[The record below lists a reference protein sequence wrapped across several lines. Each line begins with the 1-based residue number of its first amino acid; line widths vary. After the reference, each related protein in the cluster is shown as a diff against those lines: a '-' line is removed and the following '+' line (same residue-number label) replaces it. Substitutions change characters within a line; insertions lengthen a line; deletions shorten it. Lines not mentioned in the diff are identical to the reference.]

1 MLNFNELSTD
11 GTDLERLTREIFVR
25 EGFEVHWTGKGPD
38 GGRDLIVVERA
49 DGPLGSFER
58 TWLVQC
64 KHFAQSGKSV
74 GKDEANSI
82 IVDCARVKADGY
94 LLVCTTAL
102 TSGLITA
109 FKELMENQGLKIHYW
124 DEIRLEERLMKPCNF
139 PLINQFF
146 PQSSKMVGWQIQ
158 PTYYPSLWTA
168 QYKSAFLYLSTR
180 LSIQF
185 KSVRYITQAYN
196 EIYKFQKISK
206 LDMKS
211 VQLRAIY
218 FDDKYTN
225 YLVFLDIIFDKEKE
239 PENPFSKEATELK
252 EHIQTT
258 LSEEILPYILT
269 TDEGAVNVQ
278 WDVKIYYEKLHSD
291 GFDPHAKEYYDPY
304 INNFKYGYWR

>member
-1 MLNFNELSTD
+1 MNFNELSID

-25 EGFEVHWTGKGPD
+25 EGFEVHWTGKGTD
-38 GGRDLIVVERA
+38 GGRDLIVVERTE
-49 DGPLGSFER
+49 GPLSSFER

-74 GKDEANSI
+74 GKNEANSI
-82 IVDCARVKADGY
+82 IMDCERVKADGY

-102 TSGLITA
+102 TSGLVTA
-109 FKELMENQGLKIHYW
+109 YKELEESRVLKIRYW

-139 PLINQFF
+139 PLISQFF
-146 PQSSKMVGWQIQ
+146 PQSSKNVGWKIQ

-168 QYKSAFLYLSTR
+168 QYRNAFLYLSTR
-180 LSIQF
+180 LSIHF
-185 KSVRYITQAYN
+185 KSFIYLTQAYD
-196 EIYKFQKISK
+196 EIYKFQKKSK
-206 LDMKS
+206 LNMKS

-225 YLVFLDIIFDKEKE
+225 YLVFLDIIFDKENE
-239 PENPFSKEATELK
+239 PENPFNTETIDLK
-252 EHIQTT
+252 KHIETT

-278 WDVKIYYEKLHSD
+278 WDVKIYYEKLFSD

-304 INNFKYGYWR
+304 INNFKYGYGR